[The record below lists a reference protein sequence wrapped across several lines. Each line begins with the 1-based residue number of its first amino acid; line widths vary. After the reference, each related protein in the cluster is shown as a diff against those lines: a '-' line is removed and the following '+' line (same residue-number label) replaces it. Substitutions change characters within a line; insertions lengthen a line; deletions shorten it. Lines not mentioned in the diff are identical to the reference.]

1 MSRRVAP
8 ALIAAASA
16 IGLVIGITLIAWG
29 VQQGRGRAEPADKPT
44 VTRTYFAEN
53 AGPKATGRV
62 CTLVVAS
69 VPGDVSAALD
79 CGSLPAESRIA
90 DLLEGAGQ

>member
-1 MSRRVAP
+1 MSFRRLAP
-8 ALIAAASA
+8 WLAGAAIIAAAVVMTA
-16 IGLVIGITLIAWG
+16 LVSRA
-29 VQQGRGRAEPADKPT
+29 VEGRPDPTDAPT

-62 CTLVVAS
+62 CTLVIAS
-69 VPGDVSAALD
+69 VPAAVAVGLD

>member
-1 MSRRVAP
+1 MSRRYAP
-8 ALIAAASA
+8 ALIAAATV
-16 IGLVIGITLIAWG
+16 IGLVALIGLVGWG
-29 VQQGRGRAEPADKPT
+29 VQQGRGRADPADKPT

-62 CTLVVAS
+62 CTLVIAS
-69 VPGDVSAALD
+69 VPGDVATALD